1 MTAIDQTKVLY
12 FNAKRKIKKKRNKK
26 TKDFFEREKKRQKE
40 RDSH

>member
-26 TKDFFEREKKRQKE
+26 TKDFFEREKKRE
-40 RDSH
+40 RQTEKP